1 MQRLQRNPSNS
12 SRDASPL
19 SGEARLWLRIFAEA
33 FSALRES
40 GCSARKRDAYEWIF
54 DPRNDFFI
62 MMCNELGFLPEW
74 VRWKAVEALGRSG
87 WR

>member
-1 MQRLQRNPSNS
+1 MARQVTSTT
-12 SRDASPL
+12 SRTTSPL

-33 FSALRES
+33 FSALRD
-40 GCSARKRDAYEWIF
+40 GGLSARKQDAYEWIF
-54 DPRNDFFI
+54 DSRNVFFI

-74 VRWKAVEALGRSG
+74 VRWKAVDALGSSG